1 MAARSEPGTHPATS
15 VQLYSGQS
23 KKKNGFQCFNRW
35 KMDLRYKRCIDW
47 ACSDWIPSPMGAAF
61 KCCAATWSGGYIHLE
76 IHSLWYVL
84 HQISLWGL
92 IYWSQYFQ
100 FLVANLQ
107 ELGPKERKCK
117 FFIRTVAHNWCWTA
131 DRLARWGLTHPPRCP
146 LCDQVGETIDHL
158 MVSCV
163 FTRQMWYTILQF
175 FRLQLFAPQLGDLI
189 SVDWWSAVDSKV
201 AGC

>member
-1 MAARSEPGTHPATS
+1 MDFFPQIQSFFAMAVETVIGNGKNTRFWTDWW
-15 VQLYSGQS
+15 LLDQS
-23 KKKNGFQCFNRW
+23 LEHTLPHLF
-35 KMDLRYKRCIDW
+35 
-47 ACSDWIPSPMGAAF
+47 SSSPMGAAF
-61 KCCAATWSGGYIHLE
+61 KCCAATWSGGYTHLE
-76 IHSLWYVL
+76 IHNLWYVL
-84 HQISLWGL
+84 HQISLCGL